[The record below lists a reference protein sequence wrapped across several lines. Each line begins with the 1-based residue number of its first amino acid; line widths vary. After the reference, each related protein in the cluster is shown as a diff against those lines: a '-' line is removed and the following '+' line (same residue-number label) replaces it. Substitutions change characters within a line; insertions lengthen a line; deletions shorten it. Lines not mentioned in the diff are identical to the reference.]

1 MAIIQPKKKVLLLD
15 TAFSAMPIYQYLVEV
30 GFEVWTIGNRPLDP
44 LATCL
49 PSNWIDLDYSNIE
62 LVQSLLDDSS
72 FDFVVPGCTD
82 ISMNTYV
89 NLKLQKPHSFTPKVD
104 ETLNKKNLFREL
116 CSTLNLPAP
125 KVKNFY
131 DLPSYGKYV
140 CKPVDSFSGKGITI
154 FEASHK
160 EQAHKAYQLAKE
172 HSPSQQVLCEN
183 YVEGQLYSYSAFVK
197 HGFVEQAF
205 VVKEGSLYDSFS
217 VDTSYV
223 VDQNKIPHNE
233 RLQRIVEK
241 ISKHLELCDGLVHTQ
256 FIASEKEIALLEITR
271 RCPGDLYSKLI
282 ENSTGY
288 PYAAKY
294 ASAFVKQEVANYD
307 VYKRYI
313 LRHTIK
319 QTGPSKFTGFNL
331 KYLNGKIVRIVPVMG
346 IGDPISFH
354 GYQRTGV
361 IFIEESNSQNLET
374 RFLEI
379 IENNNFEDA
388 L

>member
-1 MAIIQPKKKVLLLD
+1 MARIQPKKVLLLD
-15 TAFSAMPIYQYLVEV
+15 TAFSAMPIYQYLVEA
-30 GFEVWTIGNRPLDP
+30 GFEVWTVGNRPLDP

-49 PSNWIDLDYSNIE
+49 PSKWIDLDYSKIE
-62 LVQSLLDDSS
+62 LVQSLIDKSS

-82 ISMNTYV
+82 ISMNSYV
-89 NLKLQKPHSFTPKVD
+89 NLKLQNPCAFTPKVD
-104 ETLNKKNLFREL
+104 EILNKKNLFREL

-125 KVKNFY
+125 QAKNFY

-140 CKPVDSFSGKGITI
+140 CKPVDSFSGKGIAI
-154 FEASHK
+154 FDASNK
-160 EQAHKAYQLAKE
+160 EQARKAYQLAKG

-183 YVEGQLYSYSAFVK
+183 YVEGQLYSYSTFIK
-197 HGFVEQAF
+197 HGFVEKAF

-223 VDQNKIPHNE
+223 VDWNKNPHNE
-233 RLQRIVEK
+233 RLQKIVEK
-241 ISKHLELCDGLVHTQ
+241 ISKHLELCDGLVHMQ
-256 FIASEKEIALLEITR
+256 FIASEKEIAILEITR

-294 ASAFVKQEVANYD
+294 ASAFVNQKVDNYD
-307 VYKRYI
+307 DYKRYI

-319 QTGPSKFTGFNL
+319 QAGPSNFTGFNL
-331 KYLNGKIVRIVPVMG
+331 KYLNGKMDRILPVMSL
-346 IGDPISFH
+346 GDPISFL

-361 IFIEESNSQNLET
+361 IFLEEPNPEDLET
-374 RFLEI
+374 RFVEITQNTNLEI
-379 IENNNFEDA
+379 A